1 MLADYA
7 QTARGAMREL
17 TRLLARNQVVIVVHD
32 AVFGVLMGCV
42 AVALVLAGFDNG
54 RIGAGQ
60 AFTGILL
67 VVLLQE
73 PMGRIGRTFYVAL
86 GGRARRDQL
95 EELTADVSTT
105 ESTGTRRTPAHD
117 TPPSIELRGLGVDRA
132 GRPVLEGV
140 DLALPAGARI
150 ALVGPSGAGKSTL
163 LRVLGGLEEPAR
175 GRIHL
180 DGAPADAAVRRRRC
194 ATLGQHI
201 DLLSSTLEDNLR
213 LVAPDADGSRLTEAL
228 HTAGLAP
235 DLRTMPAGERTVVGE
250 GGALLSGGQRR
261 RLGLAR
267 LLIQDRGLVLLD
279 EPTADLDRATERL
292 VRERLAVSL
301 QGRTVVE
308 TSHRLHTTLDADL
321 VVVLVAGAVVDV
333 GPPDQVRSRPG
344 YYAGGARRGD
354 RRRPPPPRRSRPM
367 TQRNRPM
374 TDLRWLLAFAAPA
387 RGVLAVSVLARLL
400 GHTASAAAL
409 ALPAWAI
416 GAALTQPGDLSVLVV
431 VAGLI
436 VLALAAGALRYLEQ
450 LTGHL
455 AAFRLLGELRI
466 WVMHRVLPQ
475 APAVI
480 DVRGA
485 ARVLDVAVRD
495 VDRIEVFFAHTIAPA
510 ISAVLL
516 PAAAIGFTAATA
528 GPPTALSL
536 ALVLA
541 AGWAVSLL
549 GRGAGRQT
557 ARVLGRARGDITQH
571 VADSLRVRDVIQGA
585 GTLEERLAAMRE
597 LDARLGAALTA
608 RSRRAGVRHGATAL
622 RGLGRDAARAARRPR
637 DSTRSAAGR
646 APGGRAGAG
655 HRDRTGH
662 PRAARRVPPRRSRG
676 DAARAGA
683 RRGLP
688 ARAGTV

>member
-1 MLADYA
+1 MWIREALCDPPPGSRTALLLTWARTLALAGAAAALGVVLDTALAGRATAAPAALALALVLLAAAAGAGAEARVGQMAGETETGWRERVMRSALGARRPDDESAAPDGDGAGAEAGHGTMLDAATGGVEKVAAYRSGFLTPTLAAFTAPLLVLAVWAAVIDALGALVLLVAIAAVPPLIVLGDHVLRRSNGQFRRAQSQAAARYLELVEGLGTVSVLGAGARVLADYA

-344 YYAGGARRGD
+344 YYAE
-354 RRRPPPPRRSRPM
+354 
-367 TQRNRPM
+367 
-374 TDLRWLLAFAAPA
+374 
-387 RGVLAVSVLARLL
+387 
-400 GHTASAAAL
+400 
-409 ALPAWAI
+409 
-416 GAALTQPGDLSVLVV
+416 
-431 VAGLI
+431 
-436 VLALAAGALRYLEQ
+436 ALAAETADDPRLRE
-450 LTGHL
+450 
-455 AAFRLLGELRI
+455 
-466 WVMHRVLPQ
+466 
-475 APAVI
+475 
-480 DVRGA
+480 GA
-485 ARVLDVAVRD
+485 AR
-495 VDRIEVFFAHTIAPA
+495 
-510 ISAVLL
+510 
-516 PAAAIGFTAATA
+516 
-528 GPPTALSL
+528 
-536 ALVLA
+536 
-541 AGWAVSLL
+541 
-549 GRGAGRQT
+549 
-557 ARVLGRARGDITQH
+557 
-571 VADSLRVRDVIQGA
+571 
-585 GTLEERLAAMRE
+585 
-597 LDARLGAALTA
+597 
-608 RSRRAGVRHGATAL
+608 
-622 RGLGRDAARAARRPR
+622 
-637 DSTRSAAGR
+637 
-646 APGGRAGAG
+646 
-655 HRDRTGH
+655 
-662 PRAARRVPPRRSRG
+662 
-676 DAARAGA
+676 
-683 RRGLP
+683 
-688 ARAGTV
+688 

>member
-1 MLADYA
+1 MWIREALCDPPPGSRTALLLTWARTLALAGAAAALGAVLDTALAGRSTAAPAALTLALVLLAAAAGAGAEAQVGQMAGETETGWRERVMRSALGARRPDDESAAGDGAGAEAGHGTMLDAATGGVEKVAAYRSGFLTPTLAAFTAPLLVLAVWAAVIDALGALVLLVAIAAVPPLIVLGDHVLRRSNGQFRRAQSQAAARYLELVEGLGTVSVLGAGARVLADYA

-105 ESTGTRRTPAHD
+105 ESTGTRRTPADD
-117 TPPSIELRGLGVDRA
+117 TPPSIDLRGLGVDRA
-132 GRPVLEGV
+132 GRPVVEGV
-140 DLALPAGARI
+140 DLALLAGARI

-235 DLRTMPAGERTVVGE
+235 DLRTMPAGERTVIGE

-308 TSHRLHTTLDADL
+308 ISHRLHTTLDADL

-344 YYAGGARRGD
+344 YYAE
-354 RRRPPPPRRSRPM
+354 
-367 TQRNRPM
+367 
-374 TDLRWLLAFAAPA
+374 
-387 RGVLAVSVLARLL
+387 
-400 GHTASAAAL
+400 
-409 ALPAWAI
+409 
-416 GAALTQPGDLSVLVV
+416 
-431 VAGLI
+431 
-436 VLALAAGALRYLEQ
+436 ALAAETADDPRLRE
-450 LTGHL
+450 
-455 AAFRLLGELRI
+455 
-466 WVMHRVLPQ
+466 
-475 APAVI
+475 
-480 DVRGA
+480 GA
-485 ARVLDVAVRD
+485 AR
-495 VDRIEVFFAHTIAPA
+495 
-510 ISAVLL
+510 
-516 PAAAIGFTAATA
+516 
-528 GPPTALSL
+528 
-536 ALVLA
+536 
-541 AGWAVSLL
+541 
-549 GRGAGRQT
+549 
-557 ARVLGRARGDITQH
+557 
-571 VADSLRVRDVIQGA
+571 
-585 GTLEERLAAMRE
+585 
-597 LDARLGAALTA
+597 
-608 RSRRAGVRHGATAL
+608 
-622 RGLGRDAARAARRPR
+622 
-637 DSTRSAAGR
+637 
-646 APGGRAGAG
+646 
-655 HRDRTGH
+655 
-662 PRAARRVPPRRSRG
+662 
-676 DAARAGA
+676 
-683 RRGLP
+683 
-688 ARAGTV
+688 